1 MFILREDSETYRVA
15 LEAAPL
21 LVIDAD
27 FRVRY
32 MNSTARK
39 EYRYEG
45 ALPVPCYTLSHGL
58 EEPCPGECP
67 LRSILAT
74 GQPRVC
80 IHRHRH
86 EKIQRYEKIL
96 ASPVYDTRG
105 YLRGIAEIL
114 VDITPQIEEER
125 QTRRELESLL
135 EALDTPRLGILIL
148 DGTSRVIWANQGTEV
163 LFGLPRD
170 QILGKDRTTLLDGK
184 TGPGEEGGSREI
196 YLSPQGS
203 LPGRWLE
210 GFSHPIHKGLYAGG
224 RVEFYRD
231 ITPRKQMELQLQ
243 EARKREALCRV
254 AGGLAHQFNNLL
266 MVIQGLSELVL
277 LDLGQEHR
285 LSSHIQRILQACHRG
300 AEIIRKLLSFSGQ
313 RVEPEQT
320 LNLSEFLKRAEPLLR
335 SSAGK
340 RIKLYVEV
348 PPEPLLLRGNEEI
361 LLQILLPLVA
371 NAREAM
377 PRGGELRM
385 KAYRKD
391 QEVCLEI
398 KDTGRG
404 IPEEDLPH
412 IFDPF
417 FTTKELGAGLGLSV
431 VSGSVR
437 ALKGRIEVES
447 FPGRGTL
454 FRLYF
459 PSV

>member
-1 MFILREDSETYRVA
+1 MFILREGSETYRVA

-32 MNSTARK
+32 MNTAARR
-39 EYRYEG
+39 EYQYRG

-67 LRSILAT
+67 LRSILET

-80 IHRHRH
+80 VHRHRH
-86 EKIQRYEKIL
+86 EEIQRYEKIL

-105 YLRGIAEIL
+105 HLRGIAEIL
-114 VDITPQIEEER
+114 VDVTPQIE
-125 QTRRELESLL
+125 
-135 EALDTPRLGILIL
+135 
-148 DGTSRVIWANQGTEV
+148 
-163 LFGLPRD
+163 
-170 QILGKDRTTLLDGK
+170 
-184 TGPGEEGGSREI
+184 
-196 YLSPQGS
+196 
-203 LPGRWLE
+203 
-210 GFSHPIHKGLYAGG
+210 
-224 RVEFYRD
+224 
-231 ITPRKQMELQLQ
+231 MELQLQ

-285 LSSHIQRILQACHRG
+285 LSSHIQRILQACYRG

-313 RVEPEQT
+313 RVEPKQT

-335 SSAGK
+335 SSAGN
-340 RIKLYVEV
+340 RIKLKVEV
-348 PPEPLLLRGNEEI
+348 PSEPLPLRGNEEI

-377 PRGGELRM
+377 PRGGELRI

-391 QEVCLEI
+391 REICLEVR
-398 KDTGRG
+398 DSGRG
-404 IPEEDLPH
+404 IPKEDLPH

-459 PSV
+459 PPG